1 MSKNKKSKK
10 RHGADSDFQAK
21 IHEIRQ
27 RILASSEPN
36 ESPSAVFVFD
46 ASALDDWDTQDKERE
61 AQVMRDL
68 CRKNHRQLKAQEE
81 ESEEEDEKSFCWG

>member
-10 RHGADSDFQAK
+10 RHGADSDLQAK
-21 IHEIRQ
+21 IHEMRQ
-27 RILASSEPN
+27 RILVSSVPDK
-36 ESPSAVFVFD
+36 SPSVVFVFD
-46 ASALDDWDTQDKERE
+46 TSGLDDWDAQDKERE

-81 ESEEEDEKSFCWG
+81 EGEEEDEKSFCWG